1 MYVYMHVY
9 TCICMYIYICMD
21 IYMYIRYMYVYIYMH
36 VYACMYIY
44 IYTYICIHI
53 YVYIYMYTYMHT
65 HVYKYVNTYTY
76 RITIIDVWPWGPF
89 TRLVV
94 LSICVCTNGTYI
106 CYIYI
111 YISIHTQIHVC
122 TNWRNVR
129 PLFLYQTCRGAV
141 AQMARANEDSP
152 TQSWKRTCFSTVGP
166 GQPETLPILFTWIF
180 RSYCPLMSYG
190 IFHDCRILNMLMQH
204 KGCGFGYSPYLWTT
218 SVDDVSITEESF
230 IPSVVA
236 LSLGMPSLHQDC
248 RFIWSSR
255 HGRMILSILLKSDQ
269 VIPYHDHHIP
279 QTSRCYSMKL
289 QAIYRTRTS
298 FLFKWVCGR
307 AFPSQQIGR
316 W

>member
-1 MYVYMHVY
+1 M
-9 TCICMYIYICMD
+9 
-21 IYMYIRYMYVYIYMH
+21 
-36 VYACMYIY
+36 
-44 IYTYICIHI
+44 
-53 YVYIYMYTYMHT
+53 
-65 HVYKYVNTYTY
+65 
-76 RITIIDVWPWGPF
+76 
-89 TRLVV
+89 L
-94 LSICVCTNGTYI
+94 
-106 CYIYI
+106 YI
-111 YISIHTQIHVC
+111 YISIHTHTRMYQLKKCKTSIPFS
-122 TNWRNVR
+122 NMQGVR
-129 PLFLYQTCRGAV
+129 RTDGMGQRRLPYSVVKTYLLFHSGTW
-141 AQMARANEDSP
+141 P
-152 TQSWKRTCFSTVGP
+152 TWD
-166 GQPETLPILFTWIF
+166 LADLFTWIF

-204 KGCGFGYSPYLWTT
+204 KGCGFGYSLYLWTT
-218 SVDDVSITEESF
+218 SVDDLSITEESF
-230 IPSVVA
+230 NPSVVA